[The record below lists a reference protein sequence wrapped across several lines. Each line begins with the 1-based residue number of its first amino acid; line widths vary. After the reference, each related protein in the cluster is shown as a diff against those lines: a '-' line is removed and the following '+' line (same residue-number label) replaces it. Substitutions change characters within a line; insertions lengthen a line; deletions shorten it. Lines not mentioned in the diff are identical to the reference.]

1 MKTSEP
7 PLTGAFTARVEDQSI
22 HGRKIGQGTDT
33 FVLLTGLG
41 VPALWWHELG
51 GDEENVD
58 GLLQNSPWQ
67 GRPFL
72 APALALFAQVISYD
86 RAGIGESAPPQ
97 KARGLSDFLHELE
110 AVLEAAEAVFP
121 VVLVGHSLGG
131 VIALE
136 FARRFPE
143 RVAGLALLDSSH
155 PGQLARFAAHAEA
168 ERLSAEIEDRRLMLE
183 RHPERSDLES
193 LLGQGPLRAG
203 ELGDLP
209 VIVISRSIT
218 ADAECPA
225 DVTVEN
231 WRYMQTREAVWQQ
244 LQTELASLSARTRHI
259 RLPRSGHYVHFDQ
272 PQEVAGAILSLLE
285 PHSG

>member
-7 PLTGAFTARVEDQSI
+7 PLTGTFTARVESQSI

-41 VPALWWHELG
+41 IPAFWWHELG

-58 GLLQNSPWQ
+58 GLLQNSPRQ

-72 APALALFAQVISYD
+72 APVLALFAQVISYD

-155 PGQLARFAAHAEA
+155 PDQLARFAAHAEA
-168 ERLSAEIEDRRLMLE
+168 ERLSAEAEDRRLMLE
-183 RHPERSDLES
+183 RHPERPDLES
-193 LLGQGPLRAG
+193 LLRQGPLRAG

-209 VIVISRSIT
+209 IIVISRTSI
-218 ADAECPA
+218 AGAERPT

-231 WRYMQTREAVWQQ
+231 WRYTQTREAVWQQ

-259 RLPRSGHYVHFDQ
+259 RLPRIGHYRERVWAES
-272 PQEVAGAILSLLE
+272 P
-285 PHSG
+285 

>member
-1 MKTSEP
+1 MKATEL
-7 PLTGAFTARVEDQSI
+7 PLSRTFTAQVEGQII
-22 HGRKIGQGTDT
+22 HGRTTGHGANT

-58 GLLQNSPWQ
+58 GLLQNPPWQ

-72 APALALFAQVISYD
+72 APALAPFARVVSYD
-86 RAGIGESAPPQ
+86 RAGIGETTPPH

-110 AVLEAAEAVFP
+110 AVLEAAEVSSP

-136 FARRFPE
+136 FVRRFPG

-155 PGQLARFAAHAEA
+155 PDQLARFAAHADT
-168 ERLSAEIEDRRLMLE
+168 ERLSAETEERRLMAGQ
-183 RHPERSDLES
+183 HPERPDLDS
-193 LLGQGPLRAG
+193 LLGQGPIRAG

-209 VIVISRSIT
+209 VIVISRSP
-218 ADAECPA
+218 CSF
-225 DVTVEN
+225 V
-231 WRYMQTREAVWQQ
+231 
-244 LQTELASLSARTRHI
+244 
-259 RLPRSGHYVHFDQ
+259 
-272 PQEVAGAILSLLE
+272 
-285 PHSG
+285 

>member
-1 MKTSEP
+1 M
-7 PLTGAFTARVEDQSI
+7 
-22 HGRKIGQGTDT
+22 
-33 FVLLTGLG
+33 
-41 VPALWWHELG
+41 G

-67 GRPFL
+67 GRLFL

-86 RAGIGESAPPQ
+86 RAGIGESAPPH
-97 KARGLSDFLHELE
+97 KARGLSDFLHELK

-155 PGQLARFAAHAEA
+155 PDQLARFAAVTDT
-168 ERLSAEIEDRRLMLE
+168 ERLSAEAEDRRLMLE
-183 RHPERSDLES
+183 QHPERPDLDS
-193 LLGQGPLRAG
+193 LLRQGPLRAG

-218 ADAECPA
+218 TDAECLA
-225 DVTVEN
+225 DV
-231 WRYMQTREAVWQQ
+231 
-244 LQTELASLSARTRHI
+244 I
-259 RLPRSGHYVHFDQ
+259 RK
-272 PQEVAGAILSLLE
+272 
-285 PHSG
+285 